1 MMVVDENVS
10 RAIILITKII
20 KTKCTNAYLYIW
32 LHPKNPIFRYL
43 SWRRSWKL
51 AEQLQKEYGA
61 LKDDKL
67 PNDD

>member
-10 RAIILITKII
+10 KAIILITKIV
-20 KTKCTNAYLYIW
+20 KNKCANVYLYIW

-51 AEQLQKEYGA
+51 AEQLQKEYEV
-61 LKDDKL
+61 LKNDKL
-67 PNDD
+67 SNDD